1 MPELE
6 KITIASGLT
15 FDVLTAGAP
24 DAPLVLL
31 LHGFAESMHC
41 WRAQVAALAAAGYR
55 AVAPGQRGY
64 SPGARPDVSDSANY
78 HIDRLMDDAM
88 AIATAS
94 GYGDRRFHLVGHDW
108 GGSIAWALADR
119 FPERLASLTVLS
131 RPHPN
136 AFNRALQMP
145 DGDQAHRSRHHKA
158 FLEPGAA
165 DLLLADDAK
174 WLRERLAAA
183 GVPAGAIEQHLSV
196 LGNKDAMQA
205 ALAWYRARGAIRT
218 PLGYPP
224 STSGAMPTTPSG
236 GWPPRARLISSPH
249 LTASRFSPA
258 SAISPPTRRRTA
270 STNCCCST
278 SRPIRSDG
286 LAHETWPPR
295 KCCPAA
301 IGARRHGERKSWRS
315 ARGAR
320 TQATQGFA
328 FNHTNASARRPA
340 AERGTG
346 TASQQPLLRIAW

>member
-6 KITIASGLT
+6 KITIAPALT
-15 FDVLTAGAP
+15 FDALTAGNP

-41 WRAQVAALAAAGYR
+41 WRAQVAALADAGYR
-55 AVAPGQRGY
+55 AVAPSQRGY

-88 AIATAS
+88 AIAAAS

-119 FPERLASLTVLS
+119 FPARLASLTVLS

-165 DLLLADDAK
+165 DLLLAENAK

-183 GVPAGAIEQHLSV
+183 GVPASAIEQHLSV
-196 LGNKDAMQA
+196 LGNKDTMEA

-218 PLGYPP
+218 PLSPIQV
-224 STSGAMPTTPSG
+224 PTLYIWGDADDTVG
-236 GWPPRARLISSPH
+236 RM
-249 LTASRFSPA
+249 
-258 SAISPPTRRRTA
+258 
-270 STNCCCST
+270 
-278 SRPIRSDG
+278 
-286 LAHETWPPR
+286 
-295 KCCPAA
+295 
-301 IGARRHGERKSWRS
+301 
-315 ARGAR
+315 
-320 TQATQGFA
+320 
-328 FNHTNASARRPA
+328 A
-340 AERGTG
+340 AEGTVDFVSVPYCFEVLPG
-346 TASQQPLLRIAW
+346 VGHFAADQAPDRVNELLLRHVAAHPV